1 MSDNPTPGHDA
12 PALLGHRHTAE
23 MAANALA
30 NAFPWH
36 LTHEG
41 VEFWTA
47 VHQRLWDIGAG
58 KLRLAVQS

>member
-1 MSDNPTPGHDA
+1 MPDTPTHGHDDR
-12 PALLGHRHTAE
+12 ALLQHRHTAE

-47 VHQRLWDIGAG
+47 VHARLFDIGAG
-58 KLRLAVQS
+58 NLRLAVQS